1 MKFANLYRENRQ
13 AVERALRAIWCGE
26 TGNESQAAYA
36 KQLREVIKDLFAPKE
51 AVPVVQCMNSYE
63 PVHSVAADEA
73 KALVGKLWTSTKFQ
87 PYEHQYQSW
96 HTLLKDKTDDDLPM
110 SICVTTG
117 TGSGKTECFMMP
129 LVHDLE
135 CQGVKDQIQAL
146 FLYPLNALME
156 DQKERLEELL
166 KGTDLT
172 YTVYNGDLPEDE
184 PKATDHSDGA
194 EKRRRAIAQVRGE
207 ERDKEGNLVRYKYP
221 KMVYTRKM
229 VRKNPPNILLTNP
242 TMLEYILLRD
252 SDKTLMNP
260 ALQSLKWVV
269 IDETH
274 TYTGAGAAELAML
287 LRRVLLAFGVKASK
301 LHFATSSAT
310 FGNATTPEEQKK
322 AEEKLQDF
330 IAGVTGVQKKQVRVI
345 GGKRIGET
353 EIPTGQDNERWT
365 KLFREEYVTLDELF
379 PNESSIEEKLR
390 LLDEMCDRVP
400 KDKDNNPILKAK
412 VHYFYRVPNNG
423 MFARLVEH
431 ENGAFKIY
439 TKNTITSED
448 NRAYVSTKEKKDD
461 VPLLELSRC
470 KRCGEYVAL
479 ARINQAPDPNFGVYE
494 ALDRDDSDMFD
505 LEEENEDAEKKYAV
519 IGLAKGK
526 TSKGDNNVPYRA
538 VGNKLM
544 PLSFKDMEEDEWH
557 LMVNTHCS
565 CPYCNSKLTKQKDSD
580 DEQDSTATEEDM
592 ESAYLQKFRLSPDFI
607 SRLLAPSVLNEL
619 EKGKSKDPEKLVL
632 HDGQQYISFADSR
645 QLAAKTTL
653 KQNLEQE
660 RLWFYSTVFHELCR
674 RKANEEEWKREIRK
688 WRTIMSSDDASEEE
702 YEEAEAR
709 VKQLKGL
716 TKGYLNWTDIATLL
730 KKSKYCATYCAQFVK
745 QTTDSEE
752 MQDGAIKPFMMDKYI
767 QSIMVLYLAKRPHS
781 AAAPETL
788 GLFQTHYPQLTK
800 IKLPSAVEN
809 FNELLKNEA
818 NKISEKDWH
827 DLIQVFIDYHVRS
840 NESVY
845 LKLSDDNSID
855 INACQRFATEKPRRR
870 SVKKPTFERGKTS
883 TSRIIKFLSALI
895 IRENSSLRSAD
906 VQRIYFDDIAAV
918 IDAFWHDLTNKDN
931 KLLEQ
936 SEHWDE
942 EKRGFAPDKEGAMR
956 LNLKNL
962 AVKLYDEAWLCD
974 TNSTTAGRHVKCLRP
989 VENHFKD
996 FSPYLVNNEPVV
1008 LDDTLHEVWTPYP
1021 FYCNEEKERPTK
1033 EMLDKWA
1040 AENRKLLWNNHLWG
1054 DDGVFTNHLENV
1066 HLMPNLFVQAE
1077 HTAQVDKMVAR
1088 NLQTKF
1094 KDHTVN
1100 ILACSTTMEM
1110 GVDLGNLEVVML
1122 TSVPP
1127 MPSNYKQRVGR
1138 SGRNNK
1144 VRSACITLCG
1154 SDAIGLRTLLHP
1166 KESIINRAVKVPM
1179 VDLMSPQV
1187 VQRHANSYLV
1197 RAFGVFTDGEN
1208 GGKLTQGV
1216 VDYYTTFHIHNEG
1229 GRLVVKGSDNE
1240 TKDPTDKLGEQTGT
1254 MYELFNKKCSELLN
1268 PEIRAGL
1275 EELLA
1280 GTVYSGHTSY
1290 VVKKAREANTRC
1302 YEELCI
1308 KLEDYASA
1316 YSGASEKFTNKL
1328 NMQYL
1333 EVLNNRLLN
1342 FWATSRFTPNA
1353 NMPVNVLTL
1362 DLNTSGKKNFYTSM
1376 TSSNPS
1382 YGLRE
1387 AIAQY
1392 APGNTIVVDGV
1403 SYIVRGIEFANM
1415 YQGVR
1420 AFKQIYRNSEKCVI
1434 DDPSIGD
1441 KIYWDV
1447 NGKEAVELIQPV
1459 GFIPDMNE
1467 EKSRIT
1473 DTNRYTR
1480 VSAQL
1485 IDTDD
1490 WQNTVK
1496 EPHLFSVRS
1505 NRDTG
1510 NAKILYYNE
1519 GLGYGYCFCQRCGR
1533 MVLETEVA
1541 DGENSLDKLPE
1552 EMNPKQPKDLDKPKY
1567 HQAIGGKE
1575 FRKRCTGSRNSE
1587 AIRRN
1592 VIIGD
1597 LVLTDYAEIRI
1608 RHKGKKH
1615 WISSR
1620 EKEENLL
1627 FTLGIIFTQSLVDL
1641 LGKERGAVDF
1651 AIMPNGHI
1659 CVFDTNPGGAGYANQ
1674 MASVP
1679 LMKEVIGLSKNIL
1692 MLAKAKNSKDM
1703 LLDKFTL
1710 RFMNY
1715 MDIDEAL
1722 AWIKEE
1728 EESCEGLPEPINTLF
1743 PTASETSLDNLQR
1756 AFASSSQ
1763 MSVLFANNTYNSW
1776 DYEGEESGWRCLQ
1789 LDYFIGRGSL
1799 TEFCI
1804 IETEQHTMPEP
1815 IKEMGRSIK
1824 AWAKGL
1830 KHIKNPYGDKEIYPL
1845 AYVDDIL
1852 YFTNDK
1858 EFASLNGKWGNSTIY
1873 CTRTNSITDD
1883 ARDVDC
1889 AYTDS
1894 TVVFKLQNED
1904 AEEICTKELGDVIQK
1919 HASKIVEKFLTHCKQ
1934 TDKELKVTYQD
1945 EHLKSVMGMV
1955 LTLQTIE
1962 HFIKQIG
1969 HDFCIEFKVEEYTDN
1984 TLKQSITANLADY
1997 HQRDQ
2002 HLTDLTEGWLNDMN
2016 NDYKIVGKLIPVKSK
2031 SRHSLTHW
2039 RELSLECDGIRLSIY
2054 PDGGFA
2060 NGWNLNKNKGG
2071 NTKFYKIENTDTRD
2085 SIGVIRS
2092 QDIKYDVTIE

>member
-1 MKFANLYRENRQ
+1 MKFANLYKKNRQ

-26 TGNESQAAYA
+26 SGNESQEAYA
-36 KQLREVIKDLFAPKE
+36 RQFGEVIKNLFAPKE
-51 AVPVVQCMNSYE
+51 AMPVVQCMNSYE

-96 HTLLKDKTDDDLPM
+96 HTLLKEKTDDGLPM

-135 CQGVKDQIQAL
+135 NQDVKDQIQAL

-166 KGTDLT
+166 KDTDLT

-194 EKRRRAIAQVRGE
+194 EKLRRAIAQVRGE
-207 ERDKEGNLVRYKYP
+207 VRDKQGNFIKYKYP

-287 LRRVLLAFGVKASK
+287 LRRVLLAFGMKASS

-310 FGNATTPEEQKK
+310 FGNATTHEERKEAEKK
-322 AEEKLQDF
+322 LRDF
-330 IAGVTGVQKKQVRVI
+330 IAGVTGIQEKQVKVI
-345 GGKRIGET
+345 DGRRIGEK
-353 EIPTGQDNERWT
+353 EIPAGQDHDCWR
-365 KLFREEYVTLDELF
+365 KLFDEEYVSLSELF
-379 PNESSIEEKLR
+379 PGQGSIEEKLA

-400 KDKDNNPILKAK
+400 KDKDGNPILKAK

-431 ENGAFKIY
+431 ENGSFKIY
-439 TKNTITSED
+439 TKNTINQENKVFNTPTEK
-448 NRAYVSTKEKKDD
+448 VSD
-461 VPLLELSRC
+461 VPMLELSRC

-479 ARINQAPDPNFGVYE
+479 ARINQTPGPDFGVYE
-494 ALDRDDSDMFD
+494 ALERDDSDMFD
-505 LEEENEDAEKKYAV
+505 LEEDEEAEKKYAV
-519 IGLAKGK
+519 IGLAKG
-526 TSKGDNNVPYRA
+526 TASKGDNNVPYRA
-538 VGNKLM
+538 VGNKLV
-544 PLSFKDMEEDEWH
+544 PLSFKDMEEGKWH

-565 CPYCNSKLTKQKDSD
+565 CPYCNSKLTKQKNSD
-580 DEQDSTATEEDM
+580 DEQDSAATEEDM
-592 ESAYLQKFRLSPDFI
+592 ESAYLQKFRMSPDFI
-607 SRLLAPSVLNEL
+607 SRLLAPSILDEL
-619 EKGKSKDPEKLVL
+619 EKGTSEDPEKLVL

-645 QLAAKTTL
+645 QLAAKATL

-674 RKANEEEWKREIRK
+674 RKAHEEKWKREMRK
-688 WRTIMSSDDASEEE
+688 WRTIMSSDEASEEE
-702 YEEAEAR
+702 YDDAEAK

-716 TKGYLNWTDIATLL
+716 TKGYLNWMDIVKLL
-730 KKSKYCATYCAQFVK
+730 KESKYCTTYCAQFIK

-752 MQDGAIKPFMMDKYI
+752 MQDGAIKPYMMEKYI
-767 QSIMVLYLAKRPHS
+767 HSIMVLYLAKRPHS

-788 GLFQTHYPQLTK
+788 GLFHTHYPQLTK
-800 IKLPSAVEN
+800 IKLPSAVER
-809 FNELLKNEA
+809 FNELLKDET
-818 NKISEKDWH
+818 NKISDKDWH
-827 DLIQVFIDYHVRS
+827 ELLQVFIDYHVRS

-845 LKLSDDNSID
+845 LKLSDDNPID

-895 IRENSSLRSAD
+895 IRENPSLKNAD

-918 IDAFWHDLTNKDN
+918 VDALWHDLTNADN

-936 SEHWDE
+936 SVHWDE

-962 AVKLYDEAWLCD
+962 AVKLYEEAWLCD

-1008 LDDTLHEVWTPYP
+1008 LDEAFHEVWKSYPY
-1021 FYCNEEKERPTK
+1021 YYKEEGERTSK

-1040 AENRKLLWNNHLWG
+1040 AENRTLLWNNRLWG
-1054 DDGVFTNHLENV
+1054 DEGVFANHLENV
-1066 HLMPNLFVQAE
+1066 YLMPNLFVQAE

-1088 NLQTKF
+1088 DLQTKF

-1127 MPSNYKQRVGR
+1127 MPSNYKQRAGR

-1166 KESIINRAVKVPM
+1166 KESIIDRAVKVPT
-1179 VDLMSPQV
+1179 VDLKSPQV

-1229 GRLVVKGSDNE
+1229 GRLVVKGIDNE
-1240 TKDPTDKLGEQTGT
+1240 TKDPTDKLGEQAGT
-1254 MYELFNKKCSELLN
+1254 MYELFNRKCSEQLDQN
-1268 PEIRAGL
+1268 IRAGL
-1275 EELLA
+1275 DELLA
-1280 GTVYSGHTSY
+1280 GTVYSGHTGY
-1290 VVKKAREANTRC
+1290 VVKKAREANERC
-1302 YEELCI
+1302 YEELNI

-1316 YSGASEKFTNKL
+1316 YSGANEKFTNKL

-1362 DLNTSGKKNFYTSM
+1362 DLNTSGKKNYYTSM

-1403 SYIVRGIEFANM
+1403 SYIVRGIEFANI

-1420 AFKQIYRNSEKCVI
+1420 AFKQIYRNTQKCVI
-1434 DDPSIGD
+1434 DDQSISD
-1441 KIYWDV
+1441 KIYWEV

-1473 DTNRYTR
+1473 EANRYTR

-1485 IDTDD
+1485 IDTED
-1490 WQNTVK
+1490 WQNAVK

-1519 GLGYGYCFCQRCGR
+1519 GSGYGYCFCQRCGR
-1533 MVLETEVA
+1533 MVLESEVA

-1597 LVLTDYAEIRI
+1597 LVQTDYAEIRI

-1620 EKEENLL
+1620 ATEDDLL
-1627 FTLGIIFTQSLVDL
+1627 FTLGIVFTQSLIDL

-1674 MASVP
+1674 MANVP
-1679 LMKEVIGLSKNIL
+1679 LMKDIINESKKIL
-1692 MLAKAKNSKDM
+1692 LLAKANNSKDM
-1703 LLDKFTL
+1703 LLDRFTL
-1710 RFMNY
+1710 RFMNHV
-1715 MDIDEAL
+1715 DIDKAL
-1722 AWIKEE
+1722 TWIKEE
-1728 EESCEGLPEPINTLF
+1728 EESCEGLPEPISRLF
-1743 PTASETSLDNLQR
+1743 PTASETSLVNLQR

-1763 MSVLFANNTYNSW
+1763 ESVIFANNTYKSW
-1776 DYEGEESGWRCLQ
+1776 DYDGEESGWRSLQ
-1789 LDYFIGRGSL
+1789 LDYFISRGSL
-1799 TEFCI
+1799 TDFCI
-1804 IETEQHTMPEP
+1804 IESEQRTMPEP
-1815 IKEMGRSIK
+1815 IKEMGRNIK

-1830 KHIKNPYGDKEIYPL
+1830 KRIQNPYGSNDIYPL
-1845 AYVDDIL
+1845 AYIDGTL
-1852 YFTNDK
+1852 YFTNDE

-1873 CTRTNSITDD
+1873 CARTGSITNN
-1883 ARDVDC
+1883 AKDVDC

-1894 TVVFKLQNED
+1894 TVVFKLRDED
-1904 AEEICTKELGDVIQK
+1904 SEEIRTKELGSVIQK
-1919 HASKIVEKFLTHCKQ
+1919 HASKVVDKFLTHCKQ
-1934 TDKELKVTYQD
+1934 TNKDVKVTYQD

-1955 LTLQTIE
+1955 ITLQTIE

-1969 HDFCIEFKVEEYTDN
+1969 HDFSIEFLLEEYSDN
-1984 TLKQSITANLADY
+1984 ALNTSVTANLADY
-1997 HQRDQ
+1997 HLRDQ
-2002 HLTDLTEGWLNDMN
+2002 HLTDLTEGWLNDMDN
-2016 NDYKIVGKLIPVKSK
+2016 NYRLVGKLIPIQSK

-2039 RELSLECDGIRLSIY
+2039 RELSFECDGRRLSIY

-2060 NGWNLNKNKGG
+2060 NGWNLNKNKGS